1 MGEIRVTISDDMHKK
16 LNILCMLYNKKQ
28 AEMLEYLI
36 RKARVPG
43 QIDFL
48 IADENPKIVQGKE
61 IQEKIKDSDI
71 LIAD

>member
-16 LNILCMLYNKKQ
+16 LNVLCLLYNKKQ
-28 AEMLEYLI
+28 SEMLEYLI

-48 IADENPKIVQGKE
+48 IADENPEILKGKDV
-61 IQEKIKDSDI
+61 QEKIKDSDV